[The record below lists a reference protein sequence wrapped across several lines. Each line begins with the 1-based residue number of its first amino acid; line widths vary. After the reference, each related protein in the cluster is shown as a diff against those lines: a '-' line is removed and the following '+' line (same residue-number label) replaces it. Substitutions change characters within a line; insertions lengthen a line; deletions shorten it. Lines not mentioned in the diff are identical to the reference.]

1 MPADGTAG
9 IFRYDRGGEGP
20 PIPPGPGLRAQC
32 SHAWKRIDVNI
43 ARIALVPA
51 MIIAPLAAGAQSA
64 NVNVVV
70 NGTTVTFDQ
79 PPVEQAGR
87 IYVPLRGVFERLGAS
102 VVYQN
107 GQINATSGRHDIGL
121 AIGSTTATVD
131 GVQQTL
137 DSPPFLIAG
146 RTLVPLRFI
155 SQALGAS
162 VNFDQ
167 SSQTV
172 YVTRGAAAAPAAVV
186 PVAQPPP
193 VTQPA
198 AIALRLIRIL
208 PAPDSS
214 INGLRPEIA
223 ATFAEPVD
231 PNSVRV
237 EVDGRDVTEST
248 YVTGRSFVYDPTF
261 DMPASRHEVV
271 VSGRTSGHEPFRE
284 RWSFDSNV
292 APVNYLSGL
301 EPPNGTPAR
310 LGFTISAFTKP
321 GSVVSV
327 VATTSETIAEFSEVA
342 EGSIATSATAD
353 PGGYFAAHI
362 ALPERASTI
371 VDVRIVSTAPDGT
384 IAVRTLRLQR

>member
-1 MPADGTAG
+1 VT
-9 IFRYDRGGEGP
+9 
-20 PIPPGPGLRAQC
+20 
-32 SHAWKRIDVNI
+32 I
-43 ARIALVPA
+43 ARLALIAAVTLA
-51 MIIAPLAAGAQSA
+51 SLAAGAQSA

-70 NGTTVTFDQ
+70 NGTTMAFDQ

-87 IYVPLRGVFERLGAS
+87 VYVPLRGVFERLGAS

-107 GQINATSGRHDIGL
+107 GQINATSGRHAIGL
-121 AIGSTTATVD
+121 TIGSTTATVD

-167 SSQTV
+167 NSQTV
-172 YVTRGAAAAPAAVV
+172 YVTGAAAPAAAVV
-186 PVAQPPP
+186 PIVA
-193 VTQPA
+193 PA
-198 AIALRLIRIL
+198 PIALRLIRLL
-208 PAPDSS
+208 PAPDAS
-214 INGLRPEIA
+214 IDGLRPEIA

-237 EVDGRDVTEST
+237 ELDGRDVTEST

-261 DMPASRHEVV
+261 DLPASRHDVV
-271 VSGRTSGHEPFRE
+271 VSGHTTGHEPFRE
-284 RWSFDSNV
+284 HWSFVSNV
-292 APVNYLSGL
+292 APVNYISGL

-310 LGFTISAFTKP
+310 LGFTVSAFTKP
-321 GSVVSV
+321 RSHLSV

-353 PGGYFAAHI
+353 SDGYFAARI
-362 ALPERASTI
+362 ALPERAASI

-384 IAVRTLRLQR
+384 VAVKTLRLQR